1 MPPALGVQL
10 LVLLLI
16 CATACSAA
24 DILECGM
31 VSIWNADGFTDC
43 EAASA
48 AWNQRARSRRQS
60 FREEMRPEVITLTI
74 FLAVV
79 PLSRPLNRRSFA
91 PTRPGMA
98 LVIRGATATG
108 MLSQQERSL
117 PLVTAFGAGKATT
130 AAHLS

>member
-1 MPPALGVQL
+1 MLPAARVLA
-10 LVLLLI
+10 LLLI
-16 CATACSAA
+16 CAIFDSAA
-24 DILECGM
+24 NSFLECGM

-117 PLVTAFGAGKATT
+117 LLVTAFGAGKATT